1 MREAREEECEC
12 VCVCVWRVGEER
24 VDQGGGWWA
33 RQTRPIFS
41 IFYPIMLLR
50 ETGASSSPCTKP
62 GIGQWNP
69 SDCKRTR
76 LGESGIAEP
85 EDGIERAHIH
95 HIC

>member
-1 MREAREEECEC
+1 VC
-12 VCVCVWRVGEER
+12 VCVCVGEEGRRRTRER
-24 VDQGGGWWA
+24 VDQDGGWWA

-69 SDCKRTR
+69 PSDCKRTR

-85 EDGIERAHIH
+85 EDGIEHAHIH